1 MNLRNILS
9 IWRAKKLNYN
19 KKNNDMGKF
28 ERIIIYSILG
38 ISLVFSIFALCRAYP
53 RESLGFDYMGV
64 IVGLLALLVG
74 FLVAWQ
80 IYKTID
86 VDKKIAMMSNSSRDA
101 IAEDMFYRGYS
112 NGISGNGNAFFPTVR
127 TCVAALNLN
136 FTEEKAAYFLEIIES
151 YLWGLGNDIRT
162 IDSIESEI
170 DKIKFKSKSIDKC
183 YKILAQKRKK
193 AKEYE
198 KKQEEKRANKNTCQ

>member
-1 MNLRNILS
+1 
-9 IWRAKKLNYN
+9 
-19 KKNNDMGKF
+19 MGKF
-28 ERIIIYSILG
+28 ERIIIYG
-38 ISLVFSIFALCRAYP
+38 ISVVSFILSIAALCRTYP
-53 RESLGFDYMGV
+53 RYISYEECNLGFDYMGV
-64 IVGLLALLVG
+64 IVGALALLVG

-80 IYKTID
+80 IYNTID
-86 VDKKIAMMSNSSRDA
+86 VDKKIAMMSNSSKDA

-112 NGISGNGNAFFPTVR
+112 NGIGGNTGSFFPTIR

-151 YLWGLGNDIRT
+151 YLWGLGDDIRT
-162 IDSIESEI
+162 INSIESEI

-183 YKILAQKRKK
+183 YKILAQKRKE

-198 KKQEEKRANKNTCQ
+198 KSKRKNLQTRMYVSKFISELENNKNYII

>member
-1 MNLRNILS
+1 
-9 IWRAKKLNYN
+9 
-19 KKNNDMGKF
+19 MGKF
-28 ERIIIYSILG
+28 ERIIIYG
-38 ISLVFSIFALCRAYP
+38 ISVVSFILSIAALCRTYP
-53 RESLGFDYMGV
+53 RYISYEKYNLGFDYMGV
-64 IVGLLALLVG
+64 IVGVLALLVG

-86 VDKKIAMMSNSSRDA
+86 VDKTIAMMSHSSRDA

-183 YKILAQKRKK
+183 YKILAQKKK
-193 AKEYE
+193 EAKEYE

>member
-1 MNLRNILS
+1 MS
-9 IWRAKKLNYN
+9 
-19 KKNNDMGKF
+19 KF
-28 ERIIIYSILG
+28 ERIIIYSILV
-38 ISLVFSIFALCRAYP
+38 ISLLFSTFALCRTYP
-53 RESLGFDYMGV
+53 RYISYEECNLGFDYMGV
-64 IVGLLALLVG
+64 IVGALSLLVG

-80 IYKTID
+80 IYNTID
-86 VDKKIAMMSNSSRDA
+86 VDKKIAMMSHSSREA

-112 NGISGNGNAFFPTVR
+112 NGIGGNTGSFFPTIK

-136 FTEEKAAYFLEIIES
+136 FTEEKAACFLEVIKAYEA
-151 YLWGLGNDIRT
+151 LLGNDIQL
-162 IDSIESEI
+162 IDKTKLEI

-183 YKILAQKRKK
+183 YKILAQKRKE

>member
-1 MNLRNILS
+1 
-9 IWRAKKLNYN
+9 
-19 KKNNDMGKF
+19 
-28 ERIIIYSILG
+28 
-38 ISLVFSIFALCRAYP
+38 
-53 RESLGFDYMGV
+53 MGV
-64 IVGLLALLVG
+64 IVGVLALLVG

-86 VDKKIAMMSNSSRDA
+86 VDKTIAMMSHSSREA

-112 NGISGNGNAFFPTVR
+112 NGKGDMGAFSPAIK

-136 FTEEKAAYFLEIIES
+136 FTEEKAACFLEIIE
-151 YLWGLGNDIRT
+151 YYEALFENNIQL
-162 IDSIESEI
+162 IDKTKLEI
-170 DKIKFKSKSIDKC
+170 DKIIFKSKSIDKC
-183 YKILAQKRKK
+183 YKILAQKRKE